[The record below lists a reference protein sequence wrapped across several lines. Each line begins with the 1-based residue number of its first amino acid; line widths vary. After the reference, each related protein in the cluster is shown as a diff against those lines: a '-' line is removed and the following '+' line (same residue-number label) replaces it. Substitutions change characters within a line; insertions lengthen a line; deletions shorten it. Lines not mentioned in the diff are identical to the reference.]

1 MNDKIIF
8 SKQPIFQEKNIGVD
22 QNTVTFTRKKSVCKN
37 GYLFNWGR
45 SLSVSMNWNRIVLV
59 KKRDL

>member
-8 SKQPIFQEKNIGVD
+8 SKQPILQEKNIGDD
-22 QNTVTFTRKKSVCKN
+22 QNTVTFTRKKSVCEN

>member
-22 QNTVTFTRKKSVCKN
+22 QNTVTFIRKKWVWKN
-37 GYLFNWGR
+37 GYLF
-45 SLSVSMNWNRIVLV
+45 
-59 KKRDL
+59 